1 MNKSQKLLIISNR
14 LPVSVIKKD
23 GKLIF
28 THSDGGLATG
38 LSSAGKG
45 MQKLWMG
52 WPGIASDDL
61 TSKEKRQI
69 ISELKKVN
77 CIPIFL
83 TDKQVNSFY
92 FGYSNTTIWPLFH
105 YFALYTKY
113 PAEYWKGYQE
123 VNKIFCHEAARY
135 TDTNTLVWIHDYQL
149 MLLPELLRN
158 ERPKASIGFFLHI
171 PFPSFETFRL
181 LPQRAAIL
189 RGLLG
194 ADLIGFHTY
203 SYTRH
208 FLSSVLRVLGC
219 EINLGRVTYGDRV
232 IRTDAFPISI
242 DYKKFATAVKKA
254 KAQKEIASLRKAK
267 DQKMILSL
275 DRLDYSKGILERL
288 KAYDLFLEQNPK
300 FHGKVTMQVIAI
312 PSRVKVSAY
321 KGLRVDIEQT
331 VSRIN
336 GKYSTSSWAPINY
349 RYRSIP
355 FEQLVALYYQA
366 DVALVTP
373 LRDGM
378 NLVAK
383 EYVAASQSGRGVL
396 ILSEMAGAASE
407 LTEALQVNPNN
418 KEQVATAIQRALT
431 MPVDEQKIRMR
442 SLQHRVSN
450 YDIKKWTNDFLEQ
463 LKVVKKDQ
471 QQQLDKKLTTQHKKQ
486 LINAYKKSKASLILL
501 DYDGTLIDF
510 APEPH
515 HRLAFPTKQMK
526 EILGKLKK
534 SNDDEIVI
542 VSGRSKETLQA
553 WFGRLPVSLVAEHGG
568 WVKQGPNWLQQ
579 KELLKN
585 WKDNLRPILQR
596 YVDRTVNS
604 LLEEKDFSLVWHYR
618 NVSHSLAGIRKAE
631 LRNDILAAIKNTD
644 IGLFEGSKIFE
655 VKPLHIQKGIF
666 TQANAERKKWDFIL
680 AIGDDYTDEDMFK
693 ALPKSAY
700 TIKVGLGETAAKYF
714 LASSEDVL
722 GLLNQMTSK

>member
-1 MNKSQKLLIISNR
+1 
-14 LPVSVIKKD
+14 
-23 GKLIF
+23 
-28 THSDGGLATG
+28 
-38 LSSAGKG
+38 
-45 MQKLWMG
+45 
-52 WPGIASDDL
+52 
-61 TSKEKRQI
+61 
-69 ISELKKVN
+69 
-77 CIPIFL
+77 
-83 TDKQVNSFY
+83 
-92 FGYSNTTIWPLFH
+92 
-105 YFALYTKY
+105 
-113 PAEYWKGYQE
+113 
-123 VNKIFCHEAARY
+123 
-135 TDTNTLVWIHDYQL
+135 
-149 MLLPELLRN
+149 
-158 ERPKASIGFFLHI
+158 
-171 PFPSFETFRL
+171 
-181 LPQRAAIL
+181 
-189 RGLLG
+189 
-194 ADLIGFHTY
+194 
-203 SYTRH
+203 
-208 FLSSVLRVLGC
+208 
-219 EINLGRVTYGDRV
+219 
-232 IRTDAFPISI
+232 
-242 DYKKFATAVKKA
+242 
-254 KAQKEIASLRKAK
+254 
-267 DQKMILSL
+267 
-275 DRLDYSKGILERL
+275 
-288 KAYDLFLEQNPK
+288 
-300 FHGKVTMQVIAI
+300 
-312 PSRVKVSAY
+312 
-321 KGLRVDIEQT
+321 
-331 VSRIN
+331 
-336 GKYSTSSWAPINY
+336 
-349 RYRSIP
+349 
-355 FEQLVALYYQA
+355 
-366 DVALVTP
+366 
-373 LRDGM
+373 M

-618 NVSHSLAGIRKAE
+618 NVSHSLAGIRTASC
-631 LRNDILAAIKNTD
+631 ATC
-644 IGLFEGSKIFE
+644 
-655 VKPLHIQKGIF
+655 
-666 TQANAERKKWDFIL
+666 
-680 AIGDDYTDEDMFK
+680 
-693 ALPKSAY
+693 SA
-700 TIKVGLGETAAKYF
+700 K
-714 LASSEDVL
+714 
-722 GLLNQMTSK
+722 